1 MVTASRRSFTLEDW
15 LAWFETLHPK
25 KIDLSLE
32 RITAVLERLELKPP
46 PFKVIT
52 VGGTN
57 GKGSC
62 VAMLESIYWH
72 AGYTVGA
79 FTSPHLW
86 RFNERIRLNG
96 ADAADAELVEI
107 FEIIDGALGTIT
119 LSYFESSTVAALLY
133 FVQHDVEVAVLEVGM
148 GGRLDSANAVD
159 ADCALIVSIDLDHR
173 EWLGPDREAIG
184 REKAGIVRRGRPAIV
199 ADRDPPRS
207 VLEHAAAEGAH
218 VALIGRDFDY
228 RRAGNG
234 WRRRTDPDSAPP
246 LPLPEFGGDEQLGN
260 AAACAAVA
268 DALRADL
275 PVSDAQLAAGIRHAQ
290 LRGRFELHDVDG
302 VQWVFDV
309 AHNPAAAQILR
320 SSIARLPPRR
330 TLAVFAAMRDKDLAG
345 VLEPFVASVE
355 QWFVT
360 QAAPD
365 RGATGPELRDT
376 LAAAGARTISVS
388 ANVPA
393 ACAAARSAA
402 RPGDRVVVFGSFVT
416 VGAAAEALGLYC
428 APSPRGAPPAT
439 WTRVSKSD

>member
-1 MVTASRRSFTLEDW
+1 

-32 RITAVLERLELKPP
+32 RVTAVLERLELRPP

-72 AGYTVGA
+72 AGYRVGA

-86 RFNERIRLNG
+86 RFNERIRLDG
-96 ADAADAELVEI
+96 ADADDAELVEV
-107 FEIIDGALGTIT
+107 FEIIDGALGTIPLT
-119 LSYFESSTVAALLY
+119 YFEASTVAALLY
-133 FVQHDVEVAVLEVGM
+133 FARREVEVAVLEVGM

-184 REKAGIVRRGRPAIV
+184 REKAGIVRRDRPVIV

-207 VLEHAAAEGAH
+207 VLEHAAAEGAL

-228 RRAGNG
+228 RRDGRG
-234 WRRRTDPDSAPP
+234 WRRLGDAAAAPL
-246 LPLPEFGGDEQLGN
+246 LPVPEFGGDEQFGN
-260 AAACAAVA
+260 AAACAAVTVA
-268 DALRADL
+268 MRADL
-275 PVSDAQLAAGIRHAQ
+275 PVSDAALANGIRHAY
-290 LRGRFELHDVDG
+290 LRGRLERHEVDS
-302 VQWVFDV
+302 VEWIFDV
-309 AHNPAAAQILR
+309 GHNPAAGAILR
-320 SSIARLPPRR
+320 ASIARLPPRR

-345 VLEPFVASVE
+345 VLEPFVASVDE
-355 QWFVT
+355 WFVT
-360 QAAPD
+360 QAHAE
-365 RGATGPELRDT
+365 RGATGAELREV
-376 LAAAGARTISVS
+376 LAGLGGRGITACADVA
-388 ANVPA
+388 A

-402 RPGDRVVVFGSFVT
+402 RPGDRVVVFGSFHT
-416 VGAAAEALGLYC
+416 VGAATESLGLYF
-428 APSPRGAPPAT
+428 APSPRGAPPAK
-439 WTRVSKSD
+439 WTRV